1 MDKLSIFCYW
11 YYNRRQQHQPD
22 GQRPGKALWKWTA
35 QRGINIPYLEKA
47 LSGDQLHAG
56 REPWQPGESMKTQ
69 NKTPSKPGATE
80 QVM

>member
-1 MDKLSIFCYW
+1 MDKVQAKHCGSG
-11 YYNRRQQHQPD
+11 QHE
-22 GQRPGKALWKWTA
+22 G
-35 QRGINIPYLEKA
+35 GINIPYLEKA
-47 LSGDQLHAG
+47 LYGDQLHAG